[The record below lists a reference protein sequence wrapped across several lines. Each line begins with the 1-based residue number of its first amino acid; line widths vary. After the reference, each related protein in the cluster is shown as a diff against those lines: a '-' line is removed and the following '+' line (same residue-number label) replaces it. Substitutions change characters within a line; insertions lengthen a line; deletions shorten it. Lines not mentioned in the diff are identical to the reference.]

1 MACKIRIDPYNKEAG
16 KRCYVLITQDAAS
29 LEARVATAD
38 TALNDDGIDPVLS
51 KVYERGSEYGEDLHS
66 VTSWNTFAKSVDLQI
81 NEVVDEDSGTTYLV
95 LDEQDIVIKR
105 NGVQGIV
112 KGAGLQ
118 PNDSIVGYVEKI
130 YPKEIP
136 DLDDLSANARD
147 EANKHSD
154 ENLAKA
160 ETYAL

>member
-81 NEVVDEDSGTTYLV
+81 NEVVDED
-95 LDEQDIVIKR
+95 E
-105 NGVQGIV
+105 
-112 KGAGLQ
+112 
-118 PNDSIVGYVEKI
+118 
-130 YPKEIP
+130 
-136 DLDDLSANARD
+136 
-147 EANKHSD
+147 
-154 ENLAKA
+154 
-160 ETYAL
+160 

>member
-16 KRCYVLITQDAAS
+16 KRRYVLITQDAAS

-105 NGVQGIV
+105 GGVQGIV
-112 KGAGLQ
+112 KGAGLISV
-118 PNDSIVGYVEKI
+118 NLIFFNSIQFISLHFFII
-130 YPKEIP
+130 YLLPIKLFLI
-136 DLDDLSANARD
+136 LL
-147 EANKHSD
+147 
-154 ENLAKA
+154 
-160 ETYAL
+160 